1 MLSWF
6 QRPAQV
12 PAILPLT
19 LDHTERAA
27 LLHEQAFARPWNQLD
42 FERLLSDRTVIADGL
57 FLGPDPNPVGYVLS
71 RVVIDEAEILTVTVA
86 AEARGQGCARALLR
100 HHFEG
105 LARAGAQVVHLEVE
119 EGNAPALA
127 LYRRLGFEETGR
139 RPGYYLKPD
148 GSMAHALT
156 MRCSL

>member
-6 QRPAQV
+6 QRPANV

-19 LDHTERAA
+19 PEHAERAA
-27 LLHEQAFARPWNQLD
+27 LLHEQAFARPWKQLD

-57 FLGPDPNPVGYVLS
+57 FLGPDPNPAGYVVS
-71 RVVIDEAEILTVTVA
+71 RVVVDEAEILTVTIA
-86 AEARGQGCARALLR
+86 AEARRQGCARALLR

-127 LYRRLGFEETGR
+127 LYRYLGFEETGR
-139 RPGYYLKPD
+139 RPAYYRKAD
-148 GSMAHALT
+148 GTTAHALT
-156 MRCSL
+156 MRRSL